1 VSGPAVVVRSVV
13 VVGSVNT
20 DYVLR
25 VGRRPGAGE
34 TVGGA
39 TLEVHPGGKGAN
51 QAVAAARYGA
61 AVALVARVGDDDLGE
76 RRRVELEAEGVG
88 TANLLST
95 AGASSGLTVITVT
108 PDGENSIV
116 VVPGANAEL
125 SPGDVGAAE
134 ADLAA
139 ASVLVLGLE
148 VPMATVVRAAELAG
162 PQTAVLLNA
171 APAQPLPT
179 ELPARVGVLIVN
191 EHEAC
196 ELAGIPVGGAVDAR
210 RAAAVLRERGAG
222 AVVVTLGALGAVLL
236 DASGAV
242 EHVPAPTVHVVDT
255 TGAGDAFV
263 GALASRIAAGAT
275 LLEGVEAGVAAGSAT
290 TQVVGA
296 LAQVPPTL
304 RRLH

>member
-1 VSGPAVVVRSVV
+1 MSGPAVVVRSVV

>member
-95 AGASSGLTVITVT
+95 AGASSGLAVITVT

-222 AVVVTLGALGAVLL
+222 AGVVTLGALGAVLL